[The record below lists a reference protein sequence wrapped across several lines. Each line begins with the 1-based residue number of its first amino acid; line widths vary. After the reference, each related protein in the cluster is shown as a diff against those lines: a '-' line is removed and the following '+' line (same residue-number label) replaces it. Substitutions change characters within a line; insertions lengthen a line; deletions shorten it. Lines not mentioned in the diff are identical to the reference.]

1 MRNLYYFEMSISC
14 CRRGEELYFKKKNYV
29 TVVLV
34 LTVFFSSIW
43 AFYPSN
49 TYVQGSAQEVADFV
63 AITDETAEDGYDNYL
78 SSHSTK
84 ERPDELIRIEG
95 EDFVDTDGN
104 GFQVVEQY
112 MGLDG
117 NAVITPEIGS
127 ISWDVG
133 VEHPGLYNVKVHY
146 YPMEGKSS
154 AIEREFSINGEI
166 PFDGADL
173 LLFDRVWGN
182 RHDEIQKDD
191 RGNELRPQ
199 QIERPEWL
207 ITSFKDSEGY
217 FEEPYSFYFE
227 EGIQRISL
235 SALREPMAI
244 DYIEIYQDKPTQ
256 PYEEVKKEYEAKG
269 IEPTEGQYLSIQAE
283 DAVRKSSPTLYPVS
297 DRSSPTVDPYHVSKL
312 RINTIGGLNWKLP
325 GQWIEWEVEVEEDG
339 LYQIGLKRKQDQLRG
354 IYATRSLTIDGEAPF
369 QEMERIRFNYNLD
382 WNMDVLGN
390 EEPYLFHLTK
400 GTHQIRMMVTLG
412 DVAPLLRTIES
423 SVLQLNEMYRKII
436 MITSN
441 TPDPFRDYQLEKRIP
456 DMVDVF
462 SEQAEIIQ
470 SVADYLELTTGER
483 SDKVAVLHSMVR
495 QLEDMVENPDTIAKR
510 LDTFKVNVGGLGT
523 WILTV
528 REQPLTLDYLVVAS
542 PDSKFPRAEATLIE
556 EVKHELGAY
565 IASYT
570 EDYDS
575 IGNIQEKDRSIT
587 VWITT
592 GRDQAQVLKSLIDD
606 TFTPETNISVK
617 LRLVPGNILLPAT
630 LANEGPD
637 VAMQIGEDVPVNYA
651 MRSAAADLS
660 TFDDFEEV
668 ATRFRDSALV
678 PYEYDGGVYALPEQ
692 QIFPMLF
699 YRKDILEE
707 LGLTPPKT
715 WQDLYDMISVL
726 QKHNLEF
733 FLPIEDPMAQPNGNM
748 VPNATFS
755 MLLYQNGGEFYKEDN
770 KASAL
775 DSEISMEVFKTWTQF
790 YTNYKFP
797 LMADFPNRFR
807 VGEMPIGIAD
817 YTTYNML
824 TVLAPEI
831 KGMWDFTM
839 VPGTM
844 MEDGT
849 INHDVAS
856 HTTAAMML
864 ENAKDKDSSWEFM
877 KWWTEKDT
885 QIAFGREMEG
895 LMGEAARYPTA
906 NIDALKELP
915 WPVDDYN
922 NLESQWQW
930 VRGIPQVPG
939 GYFTGRHLDNAFRRV
954 VNANENPREAL
965 SDYILYIDDEI
976 EIKRKEF
983 NLPY

>member
-1 MRNLYYFEMSISC
+1 LYII
-14 CRRGEELYFKKKNYV
+14 KKKYV
-29 TVVLV
+29 LVILV

-43 AFYPSN
+43 TFYPSN
-49 TYVQGSAQEVADFV
+49 TTVQGSAQDKDKVDFV
-63 AITDETAEDGYDNYL
+63 AITDETAEDGYDKYL

-84 ERPDELIRIEG
+84 ERPNEMIRIEG
-95 EDFVDTDGN
+95 EDFVETDGD
-104 GFQVVEQY
+104 GFQVVDQY
-112 MGLDG
+112 SGLDG
-117 NAVITPEIGS
+117 SAVITPEAGS
-127 ISWDVG
+127 ISWDV
-133 VEHPGLYNVKVHY
+133 HLDNPGLYNIRVHY

-154 AIEREFSINGEI
+154 AIEREFAINGEI
-166 PFDGADL
+166 PFNGADL
-173 LLFDRVWGN
+173 LLFDRVWDN
-182 RHDEIQKDD
+182 RHEKIQKDD

-199 QIERPEWL
+199 QVERPEWL
-207 ITSFKDSEGY
+207 ISTLKDSEGY
-217 FEEPYSFYFE
+217 FEEPYFFYFDK
-227 EGIQRISL
+227 GIQRISL

-244 DYIEIYQDKPTQ
+244 DYIELYQEKNTKPYDK
-256 PYEEVKKEYEAKG
+256 VKKEYEDKG
-269 IEPTEGQYLSIQAE
+269 FEPAEDQYIVVQAE
-283 DAVRKSSPTLYPVS
+283 DAVSKSSPTLYPVS
-297 DRSSPTVDPYHVSKL
+297 DRSSPTVEPYHVSKL

-325 GQWIEWEVEVEEDG
+325 SQWIEWEVEVDEDG
-339 LYQIGLKRKQDQLRG
+339 LYQIALKRKQDQLRG
-354 IYATRSLTIDGEAPF
+354 IYATRSLTIDGQTPF

-382 WNMDVLGN
+382 WEMDALGE

-400 GTHQIRMMVTLG
+400 GKHRIRMEVTLG
-412 DVAPLLRTIES
+412 DVAPLLMTIES
-423 SVLQLNEMYRKII
+423 SVLQLNEMYRKIL

-441 TPDPFRDYQLEKRIP
+441 APDPFRDYQLEKRIP
-456 DMVDVF
+456 DMIDVF

-470 SVADYLELTTGER
+470 SVADYLEKSTGER

-495 QLEDMVENPDTIAKR
+495 QLKDMVEYPDTIAKR
-510 LDTFKVNVGGLGT
+510 LDSFKINVGGLGT

-528 REQPLTLDYLVVAS
+528 REQPLSLDYLVVAS
-542 PDSKFPRAEATLIE
+542 PDKKLPRAEATFIE
-556 EVKHELGAY
+556 EVKHEVGAY

-575 IGNIQEKDRSIT
+575 IGNIKENDRSIT

-606 TFTPETNISVK
+606 TFTPETNISVN

-630 LANEGPD
+630 LAKEGPD

-660 TFDDFEEV
+660 SFDDFEEV

-678 PYEYDGGVYALPEQ
+678 PYEYNGGVFALPEQ

-715 WQDLYDMISVL
+715 WQDVYNMISVL

-733 FLPIEDPMAQPNGNM
+733 FLPIEDPTVQNNPNM

-755 MLLYQNGGEFYKEDN
+755 MLLYQNGGKFYQDDI
-770 KASAL
+770 KASEL
-775 DSEISMEVFKTWTQF
+775 DSEISMEVFKKWTQF

-807 VGEMPIGIAD
+807 VGEMPIGIGD

-831 KGMWDFTM
+831 KGMWDFTI
-839 VPGTM
+839 VPGTEM
-844 MEDGT
+844 KDGSV
-849 INHDVAS
+849 NHDVAS
-856 HTTAAMML
+856 HTTAVMML
-864 ENAKDKDSSWEFM
+864 ENAKDKDSAWEFM
-877 KWWTEKDT
+877 KWWTEKET

-906 NIDALKELP
+906 NIEALEELP
-915 WPVDDYN
+915 WPVEDYN

-930 VRGIPQVPG
+930 VRGIPQIPG
-939 GYFTGRHLDNAFRRV
+939 GYFTGRHLDNAFRKV
-954 VNANENPREAL
+954 VNNNENPREAL
-965 SDYILYIDDEI
+965 SDYILYINDEI